1 MYLALLFCS
10 AQECEQRGLNLY
22 KIQKKCILIHLIS
35 IKFLFSFFFFPEV
48 LNVNAAATHLSI
60 LA

>member
-35 IKFLFSFFFFPEV
+35 IKFLFSFFFSEV